1 MRRRRGVTWPR
12 SCDAMTLVGLRPGV
26 PGVSVTGDWMN
37 RRARC
42 QSEHLISIRSRDE
55 DIFMADIRMNLPLA
69 FGALLLAGCT
79 GNSAGD
85 AAVTEQWLG
94 RWNGPE
100 GTYLEITGTPADY
113 RLTIA
118 NLDGPRRFVGRAQGE
133 RIVFVR
139 DGVVETLTATDGEAT
154 GMKWLLDKHNCLT
167 VRGGEGYC
175 RD

>member
-1 MRRRRGVTWPR
+1 MQRISRLSLATV
-12 SCDAMTLVGLRPGV
+12 AL
-26 PGVSVTGDWMN
+26 
-37 RRARC
+37 
-42 QSEHLISIRSRDE
+42 LIS
-55 DIFMADIRMNLPLA
+55 
-69 FGALLLAGCT
+69 LAGCT
-79 GNSAGD
+79 HSPAPD

-100 GTYLEITGTPADY
+100 GTYLDISGTPADY

-133 RIVFVR
+133 KIVFVR
-139 DGVVETLTATDGEAT
+139 DGEVETITATDGQAT

-167 VRGGEGYC
+167 VRSGEGYC

>member
-1 MRRRRGVTWPR
+1 MAT
-12 SCDAMTLVGLRPGV
+12 
-26 PGVSVTGDWMN
+26 
-37 RRARC
+37 
-42 QSEHLISIRSRDE
+42 IRLTSS
-55 DIFMADIRMNLPLA
+55 LA
-69 FGALLLAGCT
+69 LGALLLSGCAS
-79 GNSAGD
+79 NSGGD
-85 AAVTEQWLG
+85 ASVTEQWLG

-139 DGVVETLTATDGEAT
+139 DGVVESISATDGEAT

-167 VRGGEGYC
+167 VRSGEGYC
-175 RD
+175 RN